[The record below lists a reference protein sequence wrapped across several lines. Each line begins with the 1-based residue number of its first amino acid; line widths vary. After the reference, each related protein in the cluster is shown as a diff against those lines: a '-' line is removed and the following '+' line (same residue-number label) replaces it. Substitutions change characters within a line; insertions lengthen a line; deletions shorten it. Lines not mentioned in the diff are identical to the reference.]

1 MLDGAFTSPK
11 IRMLGVLLEIPWL
24 HAVGLCGAIWRFTG
38 KHAPTGEI
46 GLHSNEEIAIALE
59 WTGDPHR
66 LVEAF
71 VRSRLLD
78 QVDGPERLLVHDWPE
93 HSPRFVRAAL
103 QRKGLDFSPRYVAQ
117 DIAPT
122 TDPTVDRATV
132 PSADSTIGVTV
143 VPTTSSS
150 SSSSSYASTSTPT
163 STHTSPHTCEPE
175 RLAGCVWDAYVPGK
189 KQGKQPGLEAI
200 KASIRSMVDEGRSPQ
215 DAAEFMRARTA
226 DFTSN
231 ALAKVAGGETEIRY
245 IPQAVT
251 FFRQERWK
259 DDDTEPTREE
269 VRNLTIDHEIATA
282 RAAMDEE
289 LEAPPR
295 TLPRLESNA

>member
-24 HAVGLCGAIWRFTG
+24 HAVGLCGALWRFTG

-59 WTGDPHR
+59 WTGDPQS

-78 QVDGPERLLVHDWPE
+78 RVDGPERLLVHDWPD
-93 HSPRFVRAAL
+93 HSPRHVRAAL
-103 QRKGLDFSPRYVAQ
+103 QRKGLDFSPRYIAQ
-117 DIAPT
+117 NIAQT
-122 TDPTVDRATV
+122 TDTTTVCATVRATDSTIGGATV
-132 PSADSTIGVTV
+132 PS
-143 VPTTSSS
+143 TSSS
-150 SSSSSYASTSTPT
+150 SSSHASTPT
-163 STHTSPHTCEPE
+163 STFPNTHTVDDLVES
-175 RLAGCVWDAYVPGK
+175 VWEAYVPGK

-200 KASIRSMVDEGRSPQ
+200 KASIRSMVGEGRSPR

-226 DFTSN
+226 EFTSN

-259 DDDTEPTREE
+259 DDDTEPTREQ

-282 RAAMDEE
+282 RAAMGEE

>member
-24 HAVGLCGAIWRFTG
+24 HAVGLCGALWRFTG

-59 WTGDPHR
+59 WTGDPQS

-78 QVDGPERLLVHDWPE
+78 RVDGPERLLVHDWPD
-93 HSPRFVRAAL
+93 HSPRHVRAAL
-103 QRKGLDFSPRYVAQ
+103 QRKGLDFSPRYIAQ
-117 DIAPT
+117 NIAQT
-122 TDPTVDRATV
+122 TDTTTVCATVRATDSTIGGATV
-132 PSADSTIGVTV
+132 PS
-143 VPTTSSS
+143 TSSS
-150 SSSSSYASTSTPT
+150 SSSHASTPT
-163 STHTSPHTCEPE
+163 STFPNTHTVDDLVES
-175 RLAGCVWDAYVPGK
+175 VWEAYVPGK

-200 KASIRSMVDEGRSPQ
+200 KASIRSMVGEGRSPR

-226 DFTSN
+226 EFTSN

-251 FFRQERWK
+251 YFRQERWK
-259 DDDTEPTREE
+259 DDDTEPTREQ

>member
-24 HAVGLCGAIWRFTG
+24 HAVGLCGALWRFTG

-59 WTGDPHR
+59 WTGDPQS

-71 VRSRLLD
+71 VRSRLMD
-78 QVDGPERLLVHDWPE
+78 RVDGPERLLVHDWPD
-93 HSPRFVRAAL
+93 HSPRHVRAAL

-117 DIAPT
+117 DIAQNIAQT
-122 TDPTVDRATV
+122 TVPTVDRATV
-132 PSADSTIGVTV
+132 SAADSNIGGATV
-143 VPTTSSS
+143 STT
-150 SSSSSYASTSTPT
+150 SSSSYASSSTYASSSSSTPT
-163 STHTSPHTCEPE
+163 HTFPDSLVES
-175 RLAGCVWDAYVPGK
+175 VWEAYVPGK

-200 KASIRSMVDEGRSPQ
+200 KASIRSMVGEGRSPR

-226 DFTSN
+226 EFTSN

-251 FFRQERWK
+251 FFRQERWQ
-259 DDDTEPTREE
+259 DDTEPTREQ
-269 VRNLTIDHEIATA
+269 VRELTVDHEIRTA
-282 RAAMDEE
+282 RAAMGEK
-289 LEAPPR
+289 LEAPPG

>member
-24 HAVGLCGAIWRFTG
+24 HAVGLCGALWRFAG

-46 GLHSNEEIAIALE
+46 GLHSDEEIAIALE
-59 WTGDPHR
+59 WTGDPQI

-71 VRSRLLD
+71 VRSRLMD
-78 QVDGPERLLVHDWPE
+78 RVDGPERLLVHDWPD
-93 HSPRFVRAAL
+93 HSPRHVRAAL
-103 QRKGLDFSPRYVAQ
+103 QRKGLDFSPRYIAQ
-117 DIAPT
+117 DVAPNIAQTTVPT
-122 TDPTVDRATV
+122 TVRATV
-132 PSADSTIGVTV
+132 AAADSTIEGAT

-150 SSSSSYASTSTPT
+150 SSTSSYASSSTL
-163 STHTSPHTCEPE
+163 THSYPDSIVES
-175 RLAGCVWDAYVPGK
+175 VWEAYVPGK

-200 KASIRSMVDEGRSPQ
+200 RASIRSMVDEGRSPR

-226 DFTSN
+226 EFTSN

-259 DDDTEPTREE
+259 DDDTEPTREQ
-269 VRNLTIDHEIATA
+269 VRELTIDHEIRTA
-282 RAAMDEE
+282 RAAMGEE
-289 LEAPPR
+289 LEAPPG
-295 TLPRLESNA
+295 TLPRLESNS